1 MFPKTYS
8 NWEDYTSKLSIEIE
22 KVYFKFCPKC
32 CSGLQDN
39 VLVGA
44 APYSLSPD
52 LTLLPQHLNTRGYRS
67 HAVGK
72 AGAIK

>member
-1 MFPKTYS
+1 MTG
-8 NWEDYTSKLSIEIE
+8 D
-22 KVYFKFCPKC
+22 CA
-32 CSGLQDN
+32 GLQDN

-52 LTLLPQHLNTRGYRS
+52 ITILPQHLNTRGYQS

-72 AGAIK
+72 AGTNKIIT

>member
-1 MFPKTYS
+1 MKKIFS
-8 NWEDYTSKLSIEIE
+8 LLEYTLKGKLS
-22 KVYFKFCPKC
+22 KSKRDFVSGQYPRA
-32 CSGLQDN
+32 GLQDN

-52 LTLLPQHLNTRGYRS
+52 LTILPQHLNTRGYQS

-72 AGAIK
+72 AGRQ